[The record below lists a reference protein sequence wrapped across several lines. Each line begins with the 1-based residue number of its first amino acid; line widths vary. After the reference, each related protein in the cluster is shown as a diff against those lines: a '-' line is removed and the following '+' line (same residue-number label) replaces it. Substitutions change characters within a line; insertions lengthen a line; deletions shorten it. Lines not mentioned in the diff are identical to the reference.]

1 MFFLFYQQLRNDC
14 VHVYLYMEAPS
25 VQLVWKLFT
34 GTGFH
39 LYLGLACNMLHSR
52 LRPSVDLSLPTTP
65 VYSDFGWTTGMSE
78 VLTSLILQASGVPG
92 VLQHM
97 GKILL
102 IREEGKGICRRG
114 REGWTGVRLGLT
126 HVWGS

>member
-1 MFFLFYQQLRNDC
+1 MIVCVCTYTWRHLLFL
-14 VHVYLYMEAPS
+14 
-25 VQLVWKLFT
+25 QLVWKLFT

-39 LYLGLACNMLHSR
+39 LYLGLAFNMLHSR
-52 LRPSVDLSLPTTP
+52 LRQSVDLSLPTTP

-102 IREEGKGICRRG
+102 IREEGKDICRRG

-126 HVWGS
+126 HVWG